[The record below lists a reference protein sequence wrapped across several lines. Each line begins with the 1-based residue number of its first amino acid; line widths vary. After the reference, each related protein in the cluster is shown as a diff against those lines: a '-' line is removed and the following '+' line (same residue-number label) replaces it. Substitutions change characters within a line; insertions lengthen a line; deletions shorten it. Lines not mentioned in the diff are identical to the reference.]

1 MPSVLARSESGENL
15 QRGIWYCSVE
25 ANGKS
30 QSEPIQA
37 HNRRNEVAL
46 QQAQPKPDMIEFEQE
61 EFGDLRAKIKVIG
74 VGGAGG
80 NAVKRMIEAGLA
92 GIEFYAVNTD
102 HQALKTC
109 HGATQLQIG
118 INTTH
123 GLGAGA
129 NPDVGRKAAE
139 EDREHLE
146 KIVED
151 ANMVFVTAGMG
162 GGTGTGAAPLI
173 ASLARERGALT
184 IGVVTRPFNFE
195 GMRRAEQA
203 EDGLQELRSSA
214 DSVIIVPN
222 QRLMD
227 AMDRKLP
234 IQEALRVGDQILLHG
249 VQSISDIITEAGE
262 INVDFADV
270 ESIMRDAGSAL
281 MGMGRATGDN
291 RAQIAA
297 QQAISSPLLEETDI
311 TGAYGMIVNIT
322 SPPDFMMHELD
333 EAMQVIQEAA
343 TDAQIIFGL
352 VYKDAMELGDEVL
365 VTVIATGFDTEE
377 LRNDTRVSSGSR
389 QYSEPEAYAEP
400 RRAPVPGSHLP
411 GSRQGKAAPS
421 RTRPGRAAPA
431 PPAAEPTPAR
441 ARRAAPAAEE
451 PAARRASR
459 SSRGETDWDIPA
471 FLRVQKGGSGN
482 TKK

>member
-1 MPSVLARSESGENL
+1 MP
-15 QRGIWYCSVE
+15 I
-25 ANGKS
+25 K
-30 QSEPIQA
+30 A
-37 HNRRNEVAL
+37 HNRRNEVAP
-46 QQAQPKPDMIEFEQE
+46 QAQPKPDMIEFEQE

-118 INTTH
+118 INTTN

-129 NPDVGRKAAE
+129 NPDVGRRAAE

-146 KIVED
+146 EIVED

-203 EDGLQELRSSA
+203 ETGLEELRTSA
-214 DSVIIVPN
+214 DSVIVVPN

-249 VQSISDIITEAGE
+249 VQSISDIITESGE

-352 VYKDAMELGDEVL
+352 VYRDAMELGDEVL
-365 VTVIATGFDTEE
+365 VTVIATGFDSVD
-377 LRNDTRVSSGSR
+377 LRSDARVAAPGGR
-389 QYSEPEAYAEP
+389 QYNEPEAYADP
-400 RRAPVPGSHLP
+400 RRTPMPGSHIP
-411 GSRQGKAAPS
+411 GNRQGKAAQT
-421 RTRPGRAAPA
+421 RTRPGRAASAGLPGRGAPA
-431 PPAAEPTPAR
+431 QPAAEPTPAR

-451 PAARRASR
+451 TPAPRANRRN
-459 SSRGETDWDIPA
+459 RGETDWDIPA
-471 FLRVQKGGSGN
+471 FLRVQKGGTGK
-482 TKK
+482 TEK